1 MEAFSSFDED
11 DDSFFSVEMIADAK
25 EEPAEGDFEEN
36 NDESME
42 EFCNDDDKDGD
53 LVPSIINE
61 LIDTVAGSMEIK
73 QGTCM

>member
-1 MEAFSSFDED
+1 MSSIDED
-11 DDSFFSVEMIADAK
+11 DDSFFSVEMIADAN
-25 EEPAEGDFEEN
+25 EDPTEGDFEEN

-42 EFCNDDDKDGD
+42 KFCNDDGKDVD

-73 QGTCM
+73 QGTGTYM